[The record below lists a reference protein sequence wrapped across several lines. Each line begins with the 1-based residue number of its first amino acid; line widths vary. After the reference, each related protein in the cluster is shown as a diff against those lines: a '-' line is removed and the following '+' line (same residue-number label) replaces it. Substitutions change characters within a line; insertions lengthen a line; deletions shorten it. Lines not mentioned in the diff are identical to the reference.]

1 MSHANGTIGE
11 IIKAL
16 DMAAA
21 EMLVITLPKS
31 RIVDAT
37 QCLCRRWGASKYDM
51 IGKQLSQTETAPF
64 YARYID
70 VDLSGPGSG
79 ANAQIEVTC
88 RLSGSP
94 VSTLFRPQFHRSGT
108 HEFLLLV
115 GVSGAEAQRAA
126 SVETETRLQ
135 LAVRA
140 GGYAMWDFDLKRQSG
155 NFAPEIYDML
165 GLVASEGGLS
175 LASWNDRAHRDDRMR
190 TVDAWLAA
198 SSGDAGYMRHRYRIL
213 HEAGHYVWIELIAS
227 LIKDPITSK
236 PVKAIGLARDIT
248 DEMAAIH
255 RIEVS
260 EQNLVRSQAVARIG
274 SWVHDLATG
283 TSEWTDQM
291 YVVFDLDKSEPTQD
305 FDTLFAVIQDDH
317 LERWA
322 DAFDKAAEGHTVLPF
337 EINIT
342 SRDGKTRRIR
352 THIDPEYDSD
362 GSVGRLHGICQ
373 DITDQRLMERKFL
386 QAQKMEAVGRL
397 TGGIAHDFNNLLM
410 VVMGNLQLA
419 ESACADDSK
428 LAKRVG
434 AAMDA
439 ATRGSELTRR
449 LLAFSRQ
456 QTLED
461 EEIDVNALVLD
472 TRDMLIRSIGE
483 QIKLE
488 IRTGNDVWPIATD
501 RTQLETALLNLAI
514 NARHAMELGGTL
526 TIETANAQLSEDDV
540 HGKVDVRPG
549 DYVLIRV
556 SDTGHGMPAE
566 IIDKVIQPFFTTKGP
581 EAGSGLGL
589 SMIYGFVT
597 QSGGHLA
604 IESEVGSGTTMSIYL
619 PRLGSHAPAASVS
632 PQWDDQTT
640 SGPHECHPAA
650 APPDFA
656 QARTPAP
663 CLYDA
668 DARRDGGHCATS
680 AGELPLPTA
689 NPSRRS
695 PQRPRQWRRRTTL
708 PSPKRSTRLRT
719 SLCRKRSAAP
729 DAQAPEPASHDNTV
743 EAAAP
748 SVDQHDE
755 RAATAGNEKR
765 EAEAEAAPAI
775 ESEAA
780 IAAAV
785 DAAPEPATQP
795 AAPRRVVL
803 VVEDNHQVRDVAVA
817 MIEDTGLEV
826 LDAAS
831 GEDALAIIEARPD
844 IDLMLSDV
852 VMPGMGGPELAAR
865 ALTMRPDLKVLFASG
880 YTAGNLEEVPG
891 LPKGLELI
899 NKPFTRD
906 DLVGSVTRALDA
918 PAVAA

>member
-21 EMLVITLPKS
+21 EMLVITLPES

-88 RLSGSP
+88 RLSGPP

-291 YVVFDLDKSEPTQD
+291 YVVFDLDKSEPAQD

-604 IESEVGSGTTMSIYL
+604 IDSEVGSGTTMSIYL

-668 DARRDGGHCATS
+668 APAETADTAPAEIATADGEPEPQVAAEAEAMAPQDDIAVAETIDTV
-680 AGELPLPTA
+680 ADEPLPQA
-689 NPSRRS
+689 FP
-695 PQRPRQWRRRTTL
+695 
-708 PSPKRSTRLRT
+708 
-719 SLCRKRSAAP
+719 AP

-765 EAEAEAAPAI
+765 GAEAEAAPAI

>member
-21 EMLVITLPKS
+21 EMLVITLPES

-37 QCLCRRWGASKYDM
+37 QCLCRRWGTSKYDM

-64 YARYID
+64 YARYVD

-79 ANAQIEVTC
+79 ANAQIEVTS
-88 RLSGSP
+88 RLTGSP

-115 GVSGAEAQRAA
+115 GVSGAEAQRVA

-140 GGYAMWDFDLKRQSG
+140 GGYAMWDFDLKRQNG

-165 GLVASEGGLS
+165 GLVASEGGMS
-175 LASWNDRAHRDDRMR
+175 LASWNDRAHPDDRMR

-213 HEAGHYVWIELIAS
+213 HDAGQYVWIELIAS
-227 LIKDPITSK
+227 LIKDPISSK
-236 PVKAIGLARDIT
+236 PVKAIGLARDIS

-274 SWVHDLATG
+274 SWVHDLATD

-291 YVVFDLDKSEPTQD
+291 YVVFDLDKSEPSQD

-317 LERWA
+317 VERWT

-342 SRDGKTRRIR
+342 TRDGKTRRIR
-352 THIDPEYDSD
+352 THIDPEYISD

-419 ESACADDSK
+419 ESACADDPK
-428 LAKRVG
+428 LAKRIG

-472 TRDMLIRSIGE
+472 TRDMLIRTIGE
-483 QIKLE
+483 QIRLQITKGDN
-488 IRTGNDVWPIATD
+488 IWPIATD

-526 TIETANAQLSEDDV
+526 TIETANAELSEDDV

-604 IESEVGSGTTMSIYL
+604 IESKVGSGTTMSIYL
-619 PRLGSHAPAASVS
+619 PRMGSHAAAASAS

-656 QARTPAP
+656 QASAPAP
-663 CLYDA
+663 SLNDTIPAKTADDVPSPELVPAETATADFELEQQVVAAAEAIAPQDDIAIAEAIAKSAGDPQPEAPTAPAPASDDDA
-668 DARRDGGHCATS
+668 DQVASLRVTEHVEVTAF
-680 AGELPLPTA
+680 AGSE
-689 NPSRRS
+689 
-695 PQRPRQWRRRTTL
+695 
-708 PSPKRSTRLRT
+708 
-719 SLCRKRSAAP
+719 
-729 DAQAPEPASHDNTV
+729 E
-743 EAAAP
+743 
-748 SVDQHDE
+748 
-755 RAATAGNEKR
+755 R
-765 EAEAEAAPAI
+765 EAEAEVAPAI

-780 IAAAV
+780 IAPAS
-785 DAAPEPATQP
+785 AAPEAVAEP
-795 AAPRRVVL
+795 AAARRVVL

-831 GEDALAIIEARPD
+831 GEDALAILESRPD

-852 VMPGMGGPELAAR
+852 VMPGMDGPELAAR

-906 DLVGSVTRALDA
+906 DLVTSVTRALDA

>member
-1 MSHANGTIGE
+1 MSNANGTIGE

-21 EMLVITLPKS
+21 EMLVITLPES

-51 IGKQLSQTETAPF
+51 IGKQLSQTVTAPF
-64 YARYID
+64 HARYID
-70 VDLSGPGSG
+70 VDLSGPGSS
-79 ANAQIEVTC
+79 ANSQIEVTC
-88 RLSGSP
+88 RVSGTP
-94 VSTLFRPQFHRSGT
+94 VSTVFRPQFHRCGT

-115 GVSGAEAQRAA
+115 GLSGAEAQRAA

-140 GGYAMWDFDLKRQSG
+140 GGYAMWDFDLKRQTG

-175 LASWNDRAHRDDRMR
+175 LATWNDRAHPDDRIR

-198 SSGDAGYMRHRYRIL
+198 SSGEEGYMRHRYRIR
-213 HEAGHYVWIELIAS
+213 HEDGHYVWIELIAS
-227 LIKDPITSK
+227 LIKDPISAK
-236 PVKAIGLARDIT
+236 PAKAIGLARDIT

-291 YVVFDLDKSEPTQD
+291 YVVFDLDKSEPAQD

-317 LERWA
+317 VERWT

-342 SRDGKTRRIR
+342 TRDGKTRRIR

-419 ESACADDSK
+419 ENACTDDPK

-472 TRDMLIRSIGE
+472 TREMLIRTIGE

-488 IRTGNDVWPIATD
+488 INRGDGVWPVATD

-514 NARHAMELGGTL
+514 NARHAMESGGTL
-526 TIETANAQLSEDDV
+526 TIETSNAELSEEDV

-549 DYVLIRV
+549 DFVLIRV

-597 QSGGHLA
+597 QAGGHLA
-604 IESEVGSGTTMSIYL
+604 IESELGAGTAMSIYL
-619 PRLGSHAPAASVS
+619 PRLGSHDPSASAY
-632 PQWDDQTT
+632 PQWDDQTA
-640 SGPHECHPAA
+640 SGPHDCHPAAA

-656 QARTPAP
+656 QAATPVPAP
-663 CLYDA
+663 AEEVDA
-668 DARRDGGHCATS
+668 ASSPDTDPAEAAAADVEPALQAADEAPATPEQDEI
-680 AGELPLPTA
+680 ALAEMAAATA
-689 NPSRRS
+689 NEAEPPAS
-695 PQRPRQWRRRTTL
+695 P
-708 PSPKRSTRLRT
+708 
-719 SLCRKRSAAP
+719 AP
-729 DAQAPEPASHDNTV
+729 DAQASGPAGAASV
-743 EAAAP
+743 AEAAAP
-748 SVDQHDE
+748 SSGED
-755 RAATAGNEKR
+755 GN
-765 EAEAEAAPAI
+765 APASD
-775 ESEAA
+775 EQPESRSEAA
-780 IAAAV
+780 VA
-785 DAAPEPATQP
+785 
-795 AAPRRVVL
+795 RRVVL

-831 GEDALAIIEARPD
+831 GEDALAILESRPD

-852 VMPGMGGPELAAR
+852 VMPGMNGPELAAR

-891 LPKGLELI
+891 LPTGLELI

-906 DLVGSVTRALDA
+906 DLVGSVTRTLDA
-918 PAVAA
+918 PPAAA